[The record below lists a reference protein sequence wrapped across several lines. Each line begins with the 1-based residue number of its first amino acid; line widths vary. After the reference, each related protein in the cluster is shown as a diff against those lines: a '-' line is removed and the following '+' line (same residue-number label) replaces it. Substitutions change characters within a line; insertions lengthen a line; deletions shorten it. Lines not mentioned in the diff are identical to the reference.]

1 MENKSKFYTLWFALI
16 CIFVFLLQKLIPG
29 FTQIFLLSSDALSR
43 PWQFLT
49 AIFLHGSITHLL
61 YNLFALVLFGIILEK
76 FIGSKRFLALFLVS
90 GILANIVSFMFYPS
104 SLGASGAIMA
114 IIGALAIIRPMMVVW
129 AFNLPMPMFVL
140 AIIWMAGSVLGVFG
154 IGDTSTGYWA
164 HLSGIFIGVLYG
176 VFLRLKYSF
185 LFGKKV
191 QREQEVISEDYM
203 KMWEDRH
210 LKR

>member
-1 MENKSKFYTLWFALI
+1 MENKSKFYSIWLALV
-16 CIFVFLLQKLIPG
+16 CIIVFILQKIIPG
-29 FTQIFLLSSDALSR
+29 FTETFLLSSDALSM

-49 AIFLHGSITHLL
+49 AIFLHGSLMHLL

-76 FIGSKRFLALFLVS
+76 FIGSKRFLILFLVS
-90 GILANIVSFMFYPS
+90 GILANLIAFMFYPS

-114 IIGALAIIRPMMVVW
+114 IIGVLAIIRPIMVVW

-140 AIIWMAGSVLGVFG
+140 VIIWVVGSVLGVFG

-164 HLSGIFIGVLYG
+164 HLSGIFIGLIYG
-176 VFLRLKYSF
+176 LFLRLKHGFFES
-185 LFGKKV
+185 KTTR
-191 QREQEVISEDYM
+191 REPEVISEDYM
-203 KMWEDRH
+203 RMWEDRH